1 MYFKTRKLIVIKAMC
16 SIMYHGMK
24 IVIFIKVLYHFYI
37 EADQVPPQ
45 NQRWRKLITNVT
57 KSPILGLVGILDLPL
72 YIKVDVVLIFKSFVF
87 LKYILIYNS
96 LLVLILSLSVANLL
110 LYKIVNILDP
120 KQTHKE
126 TVN

>member
-1 MYFKTRKLIVIKAMC
+1 M
-16 SIMYHGMK
+16 
-24 IVIFIKVLYHFYI
+24 
-37 EADQVPPQ
+37 
-45 NQRWRKLITNVT
+45 
-57 KSPILGLVGILDLPL
+57 GILDLPL

-87 LKYILIYNS
+87 LKYNLIYNS
-96 LLVLILSLSVANLL
+96 LLVLILSLSIANLL

>member
-1 MYFKTRKLIVIKAMC
+1 MIKAMC
-16 SIMYHGMK
+16 SITYHGMK

-37 EADQVPPQ
+37 EADQAPPQ

>member
-1 MYFKTRKLIVIKAMC
+1 M
-16 SIMYHGMK
+16 
-24 IVIFIKVLYHFYI
+24 
-37 EADQVPPQ
+37 PPQ

-87 LKYILIYNS
+87 LKYNLIYNS
-96 LLVLILSLSVANLL
+96 LLVLILSFSIANLL
-110 LYKIVNILDP
+110 LYKIVNILDR

-126 TVN
+126 TVD

>member
-1 MYFKTRKLIVIKAMC
+1 M
-16 SIMYHGMK
+16 
-24 IVIFIKVLYHFYI
+24 
-37 EADQVPPQ
+37 PPQ

-87 LKYILIYNS
+87 LKYNLIYNS
-96 LLVLILSLSVANLL
+96 LLVLILSLSIANLL
-110 LYKIVNILDP
+110 LYKIANILDP

>member
-1 MYFKTRKLIVIKAMC
+1 M
-16 SIMYHGMK
+16 
-24 IVIFIKVLYHFYI
+24 
-37 EADQVPPQ
+37 PPQ